1 MKYKYKYLK
10 RFRKRKSDFSREKTD
25 RFFFFFFYP
34 KDMLFL
40 LAQFSSVKK
49 VFVTIR
55 VCCLLCL
62 LSGPAG
68 GQDVMKKTRNR

>member
-10 RFRKRKSDFSREKTD
+10 TFRKRKSDFSREKTD
-25 RFFFFFFYP
+25 RFFFHP

-40 LAQFSSVKK
+40 LAQFSSLKK

-62 LSGPAG
+62 RSGPG

>member
-10 RFRKRKSDFSREKTD
+10 TFRKRKSDFSREKTD
-25 RFFFFFFYP
+25 RFFFFFHP

-40 LAQFSSVKK
+40 LAQFSSLKK

-62 LSGPAG
+62 RSGPG

>member
-25 RFFFFFFYP
+25 RFFFHP

-40 LAQFSSVKK
+40 LAQFSSLKK

-62 LSGPAG
+62 RSGPG